1 MTDDKILH
9 VVHCVDTEGPLLET
23 LEATF
28 ERLKS
33 IFGISLD
40 ATQENL
46 KLLQNQQLDFDG
58 KEAAIAKCFS
68 PELLKYNSNWE
79 DLEEMLDD
87 LMSDNFRNRYHDDFN
102 NGWVYSWHCMD
113 HVGYVENPRQK
124 DLGYG
129 NIFNFYN
136 SKLKNLKNNSDELNW
151 HFHPLSFLKK
161 PTQAATSYVNSYDIL
176 TQILCRR
183 ILDNNWFPIVNRPGF
198 HAERP
203 DSHLFLEQWI
213 PYDFANQSFEEL
225 SDQPDLSN
233 GRFGDWSRAPKTWRG
248 YKPSHDDYQIEGTCR
263 RTIFRC
269 LNVGTR
275 LRTLRKQHVREAFLE
290 VEDKGSAIL
299 AFANHDYRDMRP
311 DVYQVQVMLREIKS
325 EFPNVKIK
333 YSGAEEAATQL
344 MGFQNK
350 EKPKLLLNLEDNR
363 LIVELLEGEIF
374 GPQPFLAIKT
384 NEETYYHDNLDII
397 EPKRRWS
404 YVFDD
409 QTLDLHSIS
418 KIGVG
423 TAGLFGKRSVVQ
435 ISVGE
440 GR

>member
-1 MTDDKILH
+1 
-9 VVHCVDTEGPLLET
+9 
-23 LEATF
+23 
-28 ERLKS
+28 
-33 IFGISLD
+33 
-40 ATQENL
+40 
-46 KLLQNQQLDFDG
+46 
-58 KEAAIAKCFS
+58 
-68 PELLKYNSNWE
+68 
-79 DLEEMLDD
+79 
-87 LMSDNFRNRYHDDFN
+87 
-102 NGWVYSWHCMD
+102 MD

-129 NIFNFYN
+129 NIFNFYS
-136 SKLKNLKNNSDELNW
+136 SKLKNLKNNADELNW
-151 HFHPLSFLKK
+151 HFHPLSFLRK
-161 PTQAATSYVNSYDIL
+161 PTQAATSYVNSYDVL

-213 PYDFANQSFEEL
+213 PYDFANQSCEEF

-248 YKPSHDDYQIEGTCR
+248 YNPSHDDYQMEGACR

-275 LRTLRKQHVREAFLE
+275 LRPLGKQHVREAF
-290 VEDKGSAIL
+290 VEAEIEGSAIL

-344 MGFQNK
+344 LGFQDK
-350 EKPKLLLNLEDNR
+350 EKPKL
-363 LIVELLEGEIF
+363 
-374 GPQPFLAIKT
+374 
-384 NEETYYHDNLDII
+384 
-397 EPKRRWS
+397 
-404 YVFDD
+404 D

-418 KIGVG
+418 KIGIG
-423 TAGLFGKRSVVQ
+423 TAGLFGKKSVVQ